1 MEIKINGVN
10 IFNPLEGKLDEIIEC
25 FVEFYGEKHREKIT
39 NNIKNAE
46 YFFLPRNNLE
56 GVRKDIDMYFDYEI
70 KRQLHDKFYKTI
82 SSNAVGR
89 VAYPIDMKRLREIQ
103 KEIEESYLRE
113 DYEPTT
119 RKMIMTFLDGEPLVG
134 GSRLGIDVNVILQ
147 HMGEEEKPETEIHK
161 WFRNPENKK
170 RFDSF
175 VNLCEEK
182 YIELGYDKII
192 EDLRQNQQEVNAQIQ
207 EIDSKIEKARGEV
220 DRELWDARTERIKTI
235 LGDRAGDY
243 SDREIKSLSW
253 RYQDFLGASFE
264 NEKFINRFA
273 KRDFV
278 EFCQKLGY
286 NLGEN
291 FYDYYTNPEI
301 QENIL
306 NKEFLEEYKGLRTK
320 GTQTIANA
328 NLFYTNCVEKLEK
341 LDIAKEEEPL
351 VKHAFI
357 SYMSSMQYCSAFT
370 TSTVTNSG
378 GLQFMVGCPF
388 AVQSYES
395 SLDLDLIH
403 EMGHVVSASSFFA
416 EGELWAKYG
425 FDIRNIRRGRN
436 SGIKSEGMNGEEY
449 LEAYF
454 DRDKFAALNEVVN
467 DYFTQEIYAK
477 VREKGIILNL
487 GEQQKESKSSYAPA
501 FSLVG
506 KFIESHKEE
515 IKDAFISA
523 NPMAL
528 VETFGKEN
536 AEMLA
541 DACSDY
547 LKLDSRLNKK
557 IEFSN
562 ALDELRKE
570 LAADAAT
577 DEEAEKYRNLSTYDA
592 AILPHA
598 WPLSVLRYVD
608 CFKKVAQVERNIQ
621 LAKSQNAK
629 IDKTK
634 DAEITL

>member
-25 FVEFYGEKHREKIT
+25 FVEFYGEKYREKIT

-70 KRQLHDKFYKTI
+70 KRQLHGKFYKTI

-89 VAYPIDMKRLREIQ
+89 VAYPIDIKRLREIQ

-119 RKMIMTFLDGEPLVG
+119 RKMMMTFLDGKLLVG
-134 GSRLGIDVNVILQ
+134 GSQLGIDVNVILQ
-147 HMGEEEKPETEIHK
+147 HMGEEEKPETEIYK

-192 EDLRQNQQEVNAQIQ
+192 QDLRQNQQEVNVQIQ

-220 DRELWDARTERIKTI
+220 DRELGDARTERIKTI

-286 NLGEN
+286 NQGEN

-357 SYMSSMQYCSAFT
+357 SYMSSMMRCSAFA
-370 TSTVTNSG
+370 TSVVTNSHN
-378 GLQFMVGCPF
+378 LQHITVCSYAVEADEPF
-388 AVQSYES
+388 
-395 SLDLDLIH
+395 LDLNLIH
-403 EMGHVVSASSFFA
+403 EMGHVVSVSSFLA
-416 EGELWAKYG
+416 EGELCAKYG
-425 FDIRNIRRGRN
+425 FATVEDIRRG
-436 SGIKSEGMNGEEY
+436 KSRSNGTDGKEH
-449 LEAYF
+449 LDAYF

-506 KFIESHKEE
+506 KFIENHKTEL
-515 IKDAFISA
+515 KDAFISE
-523 NPMAL
+523 NPMVL

-547 LKLDSRLNKK
+547 LKLSSDLNKK
-557 IEFSN
+557 LEFLN
-562 ALDELRKE
+562 AVDEIRKE

-592 AILPHA
+592 TILPHA
-598 WPLSVLRYVD
+598 WPLSVLRYVG